1 MPAACD
7 TWDVVNSKT
16 LCDPLFQMTGADH
29 SVNVNSHT
37 IVHALGWWRR
47 MIDTI

>member
-1 MPAACD
+1 MLAACD

-37 IVHALGWWRR
+37 TVHALG
-47 MIDTI
+47 